1 MDRKVLVSLAMV
13 SLLLIASAPLASAYK
28 GHQLSRAEVVDFTLV
43 DQNNENFTFSQSYSD
58 VHVIAFVFTRCPDV
72 CPVITQSLKLVEDGL
87 SDEDAEKVEFV
98 SITVD
103 PSYDTPEQ
111 LKLFTE
117 YHNIDW
123 PHLTGDKEVLQDVY
137 NSFGIIVEEEVIEA
151 HIANADPTVTFVDL
165 SGNST
170 ETMFAPNGWTMNE
183 IIAEEANWT
192 INATYGQYGH
202 LVSGINGVESPSDWS
217 WYWSLNVFN
226 DSSQA
231 WEESMVGIDSIDAME
246 NSNLLWAASTT
257 NISQISAPEENDS
270 TPSVTVLYP
279 DNSTVNHSLQTDF
292 NAYHLTKGAF
302 SSVGMNTTFDNG
314 NYGHMLTSIDEV
326 SSPSDWSWYWSLYV
340 WNTTSNGWDVSTVGV
355 DDLVD
360 PTYIAWAPNSTSV
373 SDIPMPESLRPT
385 DIMAPQV
392 CNGYGWEMGSGEGKH
407 CMCDEGYEWGEGDR
421 LSCVAIE
428 ETEVEYSVGHS
439 TITFIMDGM
448 KPKIAWSGDSWKAD
462 DFRADV
468 EQVISSQSSPDSSE
482 PLPGMTF
489 FIAVTGLT
497 FAAAVVHIGSRDEE
511 EEA

>member
-1 MDRKVLVSLAMV
+1 MDRKVLVSLTMAT
-13 SLLLIASAPLASAYK
+13 LLLMASAPLASAYK

-43 DQNNENFTFSQSYSD
+43 DQNNENFTFSQSFSD
-58 VHVIAFVFTRCPDV
+58 VHVIAFIFTRCPDV
-72 CPVITQSLKLVEDGL
+72 CPVITQSLKLVQDGL

-103 PSYDTPEQ
+103 SSYDTPEQ
-111 LKLFTE
+111 LKLFTD

-151 HIANADPTVTFVDL
+151 HIANADPTVTYVDAN
-165 SGNST
+165 GNSS
-170 ETMFAPNGWTMNE
+170 EVMFAPNGWTMNE
-183 IIAEEANWT
+183 ILAEEANWS

-202 LVSGINGVESPSDWS
+202 FISGINGVESPSDMS
-217 WYWSLNVFN
+217 WYWSLNIFN
-226 DSSQA
+226 ESSGS
-231 WEESMVGIDSIDAME
+231 WEESIEGIDSIDGLE

-257 NISQISAPEENDS
+257 NTSLIHAPEGNDS
-270 TPSVTVLYP
+270 SPSITVLYP
-279 DNSTVNHSLQTDF
+279 DNTSEDHSLQADF

-302 SSVGMNTTFDNG
+302 SSVGMNSTFSNG
-314 NYGHMLTSIDEV
+314 NDGRTLTSVDDV
-326 SSPSDWSWYWSLYV
+326 SSPSDLSWYWSLHT
-340 WNTTSNGWDVSTVGV
+340 WNTTSNAWDASTVGV
-355 DDLVD
+355 DDLVE
-360 PTYIAWAPNSTSV
+360 PTYIAWAPNSTNASE
-373 SDIPMPESLRPT
+373 IPMPESLRPT

-392 CNGYGWEMGSGEGKH
+392 CNGHGWEMGSGEGKH
-407 CMCDEGYEWGEGDR
+407 CMCDEGFEWGEGDR

-428 ETEVEYSVGHS
+428 ETDVEYTVGHS

-462 DFRADV
+462 DFRADL
-468 EQVISSQSSPDSSE
+468 EQVVASQSSSDSSD

-489 FIAVTGLT
+489 LIAVTGLV
-497 FAAAVVHIGSRDEE
+497 FAAAVVHIDSRDEE